1 MNLYKVNMSYNLP
14 YESEVMVMAEDPDGA
29 AEMVKLACS
38 ADEMPPETDF
48 KITSCELI
56 EENISVDESE
66 VAESYRQTNK
76 RTLN

>member
-1 MNLYKVNMSYNLP
+1 MNLYKVNMNYNLP
-14 YESEVMVMAEDPDGA
+14 YESEVMVMANDPDSA
-29 AEMVKLACS
+29 AEMVRLAVN
-38 ADEMPPETDF
+38 ADEMPEGTNF

-56 EENISVDESE
+56 EENIDVDDSE